1 MAKEEWGKKRLCLNC
16 SARFYDLKKTP
27 ILCPKC
33 ETVFEPESP
42 IKSKRWQASAN
53 AAEKAAA
60 ETKAAEPAENLEDIE
75 VASTDDDDDDESN
88 DTLLA
93 DDDTE
98 DDDVSSVVA
107 NKPGV
112 GGDS

>member
-1 MAKEEWGKKRLCLNC
+1 MAKEEWGVKRLCLSC
-16 SARFYDLKKTP
+16 GARFYDLKKMP
-27 ILCPKC
+27 IVCPKC
-33 ETVFEPESP
+33 ETIFEPESP

-53 AAEKAAA
+53 AAEKAA
-60 ETKAAEPAENLEDIE
+60 EQTKVAEPEEELADIE
-75 VASTDDDDDDESN
+75 VQSDDDDDDDESN

-98 DDDVSSVVA
+98 NDDVSSVVA